1 MRNPELEKRL
11 SDHPDDVHTYEVY
24 ADWLQSHGQPR
35 GELIALMLRAEGR
48 PSSKLATEI
57 SAFEQRHT
65 NVLRGPAPFGGDL
78 TWRRGFIESVR
89 LDRTHLT
96 DPLSRVLD
104 AVLGHPSGA
113 LVSTLVVRDWS
124 PSEDLQELLDT
135 LARHAPRS
143 LRTIQLDATN
153 EIPGLAQLD
162 ALTNLTSLDI
172 TSSGSRA
179 SYAAP
184 PLSWQL
190 GPQALRDI
198 AHHRWP
204 LTRLSLVF
212 GQGDA
217 EFADLRP
224 LFTRD
229 DTAITHLSI
238 SCAALARDRA
248 DFASEVVK
256 ALVGSPLAG
265 QLEYLDLTMNL
276 SRVDYR
282 VLIDHKHRFK
292 KLRAA
297 TFPIDRHA
305 AKLIARSGSAYNR

>member
-1 MRNPELEKRL
+1 MRNLDLEKRL

-24 ADWLQSHGQPR
+24 ADWLQSHAQPR

-57 SAFEQRHT
+57 SAFEQRHAG
-65 NVLRGPAPFGGDL
+65 VLRGPAPFGGDL

-96 DPLSRVLD
+96 DPLARVLD
-104 AVLGHPSGA
+104 AVLAHPSAA
-113 LVSTLVVRDWS
+113 LISTLVFRDWS
-124 PSEDLQELLDT
+124 PSEDIQELLDV

-143 LRTIQLDATN
+143 LRTIQIDATN

-184 PLSWQL
+184 ALSWQL

-229 DTAITHLSI
+229 DTSITHLSI
-238 SCAALARDRA
+238 SSAALARTREE
-248 DFASEVVK
+248 FSTELVN
-256 ALVGSPLAG
+256 ALVASPLAS

-276 SRVDYR
+276 SRADYR
-282 VLIDHKHRFK
+282 VLTDHRHRFK
-292 KLRAA
+292 KLRSA
-297 TFPIDRHA
+297 TFPVERHA
-305 AKLIARSGSAYNR
+305 AKMLSRGSAYNR